1 MDARDPGTPSAH
13 DLMPLEMAASMVFR
27 RVYEK
32 RALVG
37 LRRTEAR
44 HLDGLAYTIAELAA
58 VYIYDTDGSSLRRI
72 SDDELR
78 GALFQDGAKSISYVD
93 GRKRITNLAVSIK
106 DVEAIIGTLLAAFTG
121 APAAPAKRRG
131 A

>member
-1 MDARDPGTPSAH
+1 MDALDPGTPSAH
-13 DLMPLEMAASMVFR
+13 DLMPLEMAAAMVFR
-27 RVYEK
+27 RVYEERK
-32 RALVG
+32 LPG
-37 LRRTEAR
+37 LRGTEAR

-58 VYIYDTDGSSLRRI
+58 VYIYDTNGSSLRRL

-78 GALFQDGAKSISYVD
+78 GALFQDGAKRISYVD

-106 DVEAIIGTLLAAFTG
+106 EVEAVIGKLIAAFTA
-121 APAAPAKRRG
+121 APAAPVKRRG